1 MYTVL
6 LVEDDPLLAAL
17 NVDWFVNSGYNAI
30 VADSGSA
37 YKSALRNNDVSLIML
52 DLALPDADGLE
63 LLRELRHKNQV
74 PLIVVSGSRLERD
87 RILAFSFGADEF
99 VIKPVSPVELELR
112 ARNLLARHSLV
123 PPNVQP
129 QSGVLLAN
137 GWQFDISRRILLD
150 DQGKVQAL
158 TQAEFALLRRLV
170 DAKGAIVNREDL
182 FKSLVNEVGITN
194 RDTVSTILYRLRKK
208 LVCKDAK
215 DVIVTLSK
223 VGFRVN
229 LASSESPTRGLQG

>member
-1 MYTVL
+1 MHTVL
-6 LVEDDPLLAAL
+6 LVEDDPLLAAV
-17 NVDWFVNSGYNAI
+17 NVDWFVNSGYKAI
-30 VADSGSA
+30 VADSGNA
-37 YKSALRNNDVSLIML
+37 YKAALRENDISLIML

-112 ARNLLARHSLV
+112 ARNLLARQGQV
-123 PPNVQP
+123 APNVQS
-129 QSGVLLAN
+129 QAGVVLAN
-137 GWQFDISRRILLD
+137 GWQFDISRRVLLD
-150 DQGKVQAL
+150 DEGKMQTL

-170 DAKGAIVNREDL
+170 DAKGAIVSREDL

-194 RDTVSTILYRLRKK
+194 RDTLSTILYRLRKK
-208 LVCKDAK
+208 LVRTDAE

-229 LASSESPTRGLQG
+229 LAASDSPARVLQG